1 MTGAMFWIGT
11 ESIELQEGTPPPK
24 NCYPTIRLDTS
35 THVFTPDIGLYA
47 LAIPF
52 RAAQPNRSVISTT
65 NTLTFTQPPVAFYDP
80 VQGGFG
86 IAGHTNQAVTIVGE
100 LNNLPVV
107 SRLQLYETDG
117 SGNQNAARQADVA
130 MSGQVFS
137 VTIPADTLFELEGS
151 GSAPPP
157 PPAPSCPPMPETC
170 RTALRS
176 SLLLRNA
183 SDDTQDKLA
192 WTWNKGTSTALTEF
206 GDPRSTTDY
215 TICLYEGPTSA
226 LVGQATILANS
237 IRWRATGTRGYR
249 YADPAGAAGSITKV
263 VLKES
268 TDNAARLTVNGRGAG
283 LPDLLLPT
291 TAPVTI
297 QLLRDGNGPCWGS
310 SFTTSQLRVNDA
322 EMAKARAP

>member
-1 MTGAMFWIGT
+1 
-11 ESIELQEGTPPPK
+11 
-24 NCYPTIRLDTS
+24 
-35 THVFTPDIGLYA
+35 
-47 LAIPF
+47 
-52 RAAQPNRSVISTT
+52 
-65 NTLTFTQPPVAFYDP
+65 
-80 VQGGFG
+80 
-86 IAGHTNQAVTIVGE
+86 VTIVGE

-107 SRLQLYETDG
+107 SRLQLYETHG
-117 SGNQNAARQADVA
+117 SGNKNAARQADVA
-130 MSGQVFS
+130 MSGQMFS

-249 YADPAGAAGSITKV
+249 YADPAGAAGSITK
-263 VLKES
+263 
-268 TDNAARLTVNGRGAG
+268 
-283 LPDLLLPT
+283 
-291 TAPVTI
+291 
-297 QLLRDGNGPCWGS
+297 
-310 SFTTSQLRVNDA
+310 
-322 EMAKARAP
+322 